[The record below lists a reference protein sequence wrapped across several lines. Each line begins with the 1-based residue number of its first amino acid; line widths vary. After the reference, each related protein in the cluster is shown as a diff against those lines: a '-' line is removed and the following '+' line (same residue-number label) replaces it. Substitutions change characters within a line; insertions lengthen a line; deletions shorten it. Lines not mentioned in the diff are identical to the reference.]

1 MRTKAILAILLVCTI
16 VVSADQSKFKS
27 TLTSLVNLKSKAVDA
42 VDAALD
48 VLRGMKD
55 INV

>member
-1 MRTKAILAILLVCTI
+1 MRTKAILAILLLCTI

>member
-1 MRTKAILAILLVCTI
+1 M
-16 VVSADQSKFKS
+16 
-27 TLTSLVNLKSKAVDA
+27 VNMKSKAVDA

-55 INV
+55 INVQA

>member
-1 MRTKAILAILLVCTI
+1 M
-16 VVSADQSKFKS
+16 Q
-27 TLTSLVNLKSKAVDA
+27 SKAVDA

>member
-1 MRTKAILAILLVCTI
+1 MRTKAILAILLLCTI
-16 VVSADQSKFKS
+16 VVSAEQSKFKS